1 METIKNY
8 LESMFLNLPS
18 TPEIYRAKSE
28 LLQMMEDKYTELK
41 ENGKTENEAI
51 GIVISEFGNLD
62 ELAEDLGIAS
72 FIQPNNQ
79 MPTGKTLPLE
89 DVKRCLADYSRHAY
103 LTALGVMFCILS
115 ICGPI
120 FICAVGEY
128 SSHNEVLFDSLGGA
142 SLFLIVAIGVG
153 LLVYSNISVGRWKFL
168 ETERYVTDFATTE
181 YIHHGMENYK
191 STYAMLVTIGIM
203 LCILSILPSIIFDA
217 IWNSAGFWGDFS
229 GGLLFI
235 FVAIGV
241 FLIVMGSMKLGSYT
255 RLLQLNEH
263 DTVGGNYVPNQ
274 QGGPQ
279 YINPTTAAIMSVYWP
294 TVTCVYLIWSFLT
307 FNWHITWIIWPI
319 ASVIHALVKNTMT
332 K

>member
-8 LESMFLNLPS
+8 LESMFLNLPN

-89 DVKRCLADYSRHAY
+89 DVKHCLADYSRHAY

-120 FICAVGEY
+120 FMCAVGEY
-128 SSHNEVLFDSLGGA
+128 SSNNEDLFDSLGGA

-153 LLVYSNISVGRWKFL
+153 LLVYSSISVGRWKFL

-191 STYAMLVTIGIM
+191 STYAMLVTIGIV
-203 LCILSILPSIIFDA
+203 LCILSILPAIIFDA
-217 IWNSAGFWGDFS
+217 IWDSSGFWGDFS

-279 YINPTTAAIMSVYWP
+279 YINPTTTAIMSVYWP
-294 TVTCVYLIWSFLT
+294 TVTCIYLIWSFLS
-307 FNWHITWIIWPI
+307 FDWHITWIIWPI